1 MTSKKTSTAK
11 KTTTAKAPSHKAKA
25 VKAKPKASWAETMK
39 KALEK
44 RQPAGGFPDQGKPR
58 GSGVQ
63 PVRKNAF

>member
-1 MTSKKTSTAK
+1 MTTKTTKAK
-11 KTTTAKAPSHKAKA
+11 KPTSSKAPSHKAKSA
-25 VKAKPKASWAETMK
+25 KAKPSWADTMK

-44 RQPAGGFPDQGKPR
+44 RQPAGGFPEQPKPR

>member
-1 MTSKKTSTAK
+1 MTTKTTKAK
-11 KTTTAKAPSHKAKA
+11 KPTSAKAPSHKAKGA
-25 VKAKPKASWAETMK
+25 KAKPSWADTMK

-44 RQPAGGFPDQGKPR
+44 RQPAGGFPEQPKPR